1 MGDYNADKTPMLQ
14 QAQYLARNSDLISGF
29 SVMTDQWTIDATHR
43 VNSFRDGTGNIKVK
57 ILSDP
62 TVYPL

>member
-14 QAQYLARNSDLISGF
+14 QAQVLARNTNLISDV

-57 ILSDP
+57 ILSNP
-62 TVYPL
+62 TTYPP